1 MKKKTLSQ
9 AVADFRDFIVYVRGL
24 PVILDSDLARVY
36 GVTTGALNQAVKRN
50 LDRFPDEFL
59 FIIQPQEVTRLISQ
73 IVISNDPTQPL
84 YSSGLATRG
93 RGGRRKAVYAFT
105 EHGAIMASMILN
117 TPQAVRM
124 SVFVVKAF
132 VAMRSLL
139 LTQQDLAKKLA
150 DLERTLTERLDT
162 HEHAISDIIQQ
173 IMQLLSPPP
182 APDGEEPPRPRIGFS
197 VRERRAVYRTRKA
210 KTEQRTGRHRVDW
223 FTPRPEDAKM
233 RKKLFLPLCLRVL
246 ACGKGLLG

>member
-9 AVADFRDFIVYVRGL
+9 AVEDFRGLIVYVRGV

-36 GVTTGALNQAVKRN
+36 GVSTGALNQAVKRN

-59 FIIQPQEVTRLISQ
+59 FAVKPQEVTNLISQ
-73 IVISNDPTQPL
+73 IVISSCVPMRSQTVTA
-84 YSSGLATRG
+84 SRH
-93 RGGRRKAVYAFT
+93 GGRRKDVYVFT
-105 EHGAIMASMILN
+105 EHGAIMAAMILN
-117 TPQAVRM
+117 SPQAVQM

-139 LTQQDLAKKLA
+139 LTQRDLAKKLA
-150 DLERTLTERLDT
+150 ELESTLTERLDT

-182 APDGEEPPRPRIGFS
+182 PDDGEEPSRPRIGFS
-197 VRERRAVYRTRKA
+197 VRERRTAYRTKR
-210 KTEQRTGRHRVDW
+210 TENRSTSNAQVKNRSKGR
-223 FTPRPEDAKM
+223 FS
-233 RKKLFLPLCLRVL
+233 
-246 ACGKGLLG
+246 

>member
-1 MKKKTLSQ
+1 MKRKTVSRGIK
-9 AVADFRDFIVYVRGL
+9 DFRDLIVYLRGV

-50 LDRFPDEFL
+50 LDRFSDEFL
-59 FIIQPQEVTRLISQ
+59 FFIKPQEVTHLISQ
-73 IVISNDPTQPL
+73 IVISNDPSSPL
-84 YSSGLATRG
+84 CSSGLAPHG
-93 RGGRRKAVYAFT
+93 RGGRRKAVCAFT

-117 TPQAVRM
+117 TPQAVQM

-162 HEHAISDIIQQ
+162 HEHAISDIIRQ

-182 APDGEEPPRPRIGFS
+182 PDDGDEPPHPRIGFS
-197 VRERRAVYRTRKA
+197 VRERRAAYRTK
-210 KTEQRTGRHRVDW
+210 KTEKRSTFKAQVKNHSKGRRS
-223 FTPRPEDAKM
+223 
-233 RKKLFLPLCLRVL
+233 
-246 ACGKGLLG
+246 

>member
-1 MKKKTLSQ
+1 MCNGRNGIKKKTQNQ
-9 AVADFRDFIVYVRGL
+9 AVEDFRGLIMQVRGV
-24 PVILDSDLARVY
+24 PVILDSDLAKAY

-59 FIIQPQEVTRLISQ
+59 FCVKPQEVTNLISQ
-73 IVISNDPTQPL
+73 IVISSCPSMRSQSVTA
-84 YSSGLATRG
+84 SRH
-93 RGGRRKAVYAFT
+93 GGRRKDIYAFT

-150 DLERTLTERLDT
+150 ELERTLTERLDT

-182 APDGEEPPRPRIGFS
+182 PDDGEEPPRPRIGFS
-197 VRERRAVYRTRKA
+197 VRERRAKYRTKRENKIGNERQA
-210 KTEQRTGRHRVDW
+210 
-223 FTPRPEDAKM
+223 
-233 RKKLFLPLCLRVL
+233 
-246 ACGKGLLG
+246 

>member
-1 MKKKTLSQ
+1 MKNALTKKAL
-9 AVADFRDFIVYVRGL
+9 ADFRDMIVQVRGVS
-24 PVILDSDLARVY
+24 VILDSDLAQAY

-50 LDRFPDEFL
+50 IERFPSDFMITLTIREAKE
-59 FIIQPQEVTRLISQ
+59 IRLLRSQ
-73 IVISNDPTQPL
+73 FVILEPKDHPKYPP
-84 YSSGLATRG
+84 
-93 RGGRRKAVYAFT
+93 KAFT
-105 EHGAIMASMILN
+105 EHGALMASMVLN
-117 TPQAVRM
+117 SPQAVQM

-182 APDGEEPPRPRIGFS
+182 SDDKEEPPRPRIGFA
-197 VRERRAVYRTRKA
+197 VRERRAKYRTKREN
-210 KTEQRTGRHRVDW
+210 KTGNERQ
-223 FTPRPEDAKM
+223 A
-233 RKKLFLPLCLRVL
+233 
-246 ACGKGLLG
+246 

>member
-9 AVADFRDFIVYVRGL
+9 AVEDFRGLIVYVRGV

-50 LDRFPDEFL
+50 IGRFPDEFL
-59 FIIQPQEVTRLISQ
+59 FIVKPQEVTNLISQ
-73 IVISNDPTQPL
+73 IVISSYTPMRSQIVTA
-84 YSSGLATRG
+84 SGH
-93 RGGRRKAVYAFT
+93 GGRRKDVYAFT

-117 TPQAVRM
+117 TPQAVQM

-132 VAMRSLL
+132 VAMRSM
-139 LTQQDLAKKLA
+139 LTGQRDLAKKLA
-150 DLERTLTERLDT
+150 ELERTLTERLDT

-182 APDGEEPPRPRIGFS
+182 EPEGEEPPRPRIGFS
-197 VRERRAVYRTRKA
+197 VRERRAAYRTKKEHKRGKSAERRGRA
-210 KTEQRTGRHRVDW
+210 KLWTANAS
-223 FTPRPEDAKM
+223 TP
-233 RKKLFLPLCLRVL
+233 
-246 ACGKGLLG
+246 